1 VTTVVVLAKEPVP
14 GRVKTRLH
22 ARFTPQ
28 QAARLATAA
37 LADTIAAVR
46 ALPVRPVLA
55 YDGRPGDWQPR
66 GFHQLRQSG
75 GDLSERIEQA
85 LYEAQYELPDI
96 SGSSQDGRRYGLPD
110 ISGRSREG
118 AQYEVPDM
126 SGRSRDG
133 ARYEVPEIS
142 GRSRDGLDFDLP
154 GMSGR
159 SKVLLV
165 GMDTPQLGAALREV
179 SWEGAD
185 AVLGL
190 TEDGGYWAIGLR
202 RFVPECVAGVPMSTE
217 RTGADQLERLR
228 SLGLRVRLLPVL
240 RDVDTPADAAAVAA
254 AEPQLRFS
262 AVHRRLVAAGADH
275 RPEGERV
282 FDLALAGEHGGV
294 AYVDPA
300 SGAAPVA
307 LDHDRWQQPADEV
320 DRLVL
325 SRCRGPALDIG
336 CGPGR
341 IVRALAERGVAAL
354 GVDTSPVA
362 VALTAERGAAV
373 LHRAVQRPLPGE
385 GRWGTVL
392 LMDGNIGIGGDPEVL
407 LRRCRQLVR
416 DDGTVIVEVDPDDSV
431 DETTALAVFDDTGGW
446 TEAVPWSRT
455 GAAACRDRAS
465 RAGLTVAEDWMVD
478 GRRFLSLRPATT

>member
-1 VTTVVVLAKEPVP
+1 MSTDHT
-14 GRVKTRLH
+14 G
-22 ARFTPQ
+22 
-28 QAARLATAA
+28 
-37 LADTIAAVR
+37 
-46 ALPVRPVLA
+46 
-55 YDGRPGDWQPR
+55 
-66 GFHQLRQSG
+66 
-75 GDLSERIEQA
+75 
-85 LYEAQYELPDI
+85 EAQL
-96 SGSSQDGRRYGLPD
+96 
-110 ISGRSREG
+110 
-118 AQYEVPDM
+118 A
-126 SGRSRDG
+126 
-133 ARYEVPEIS
+133 
-142 GRSRDGLDFDLP
+142 
-154 GMSGR
+154 
-159 SKVLLV
+159 
-165 GMDTPQLGAALREV
+165 
-179 SWEGAD
+179 
-185 AVLGL
+185 
-190 TEDGGYWAIGLR
+190 
-202 RFVPECVAGVPMSTE
+202 
-217 RTGADQLERLR
+217 RLR
-228 SLGLRVRLLPVL
+228 SLGLRVRLLPRL
-240 RDVDTPADAAAVAA
+240 RDVDTPSDAAAVAA
-254 AEPQLRFS
+254 AAPGLRFS
-262 AVHRRLVAAGADH
+262 GVHRRLVAAEAAEHLAGD
-275 RPEGERV
+275 RV

-392 LMDGNIGIGGDPEVL
+392 LMDGNIGIGGNPEAL
-407 LRRCRQLVR
+407 LRRCHQLVR
-416 DDGTVIVEVDPDDSV
+416 GDGVVIVEVDPDDDV

-446 TEAVPWSRT
+446 TEGVPWART
-455 GAAACRDRAS
+455 GATACRDLAM